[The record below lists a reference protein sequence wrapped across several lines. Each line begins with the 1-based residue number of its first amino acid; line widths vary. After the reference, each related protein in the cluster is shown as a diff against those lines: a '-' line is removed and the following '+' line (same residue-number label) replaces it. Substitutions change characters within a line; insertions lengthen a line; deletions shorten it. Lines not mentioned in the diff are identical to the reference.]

1 MASGVTALQRPR
13 AAISTRRSP
22 KRFVPTIAFSLVLI
36 VGSIVFVMP
45 FIWMLSTS
53 LKKSGA
59 VFQFPPQW
67 IPKPV
72 VWSNYATAVDVM
84 DFPILLKNTVLV
96 TSLSMVGAIATSSL
110 AAYSFARLRFPG
122 RDLIFIIVLATM
134 MLPEWVTLIP
144 VYIIF
149 RNLRMINTLW
159 PLIIPSF
166 FGGGAFNIFLLRQF
180 YMTLPFEL
188 DDAAKIDGCS
198 NFRIYWNILLPLC
211 KPALGAIAVFQFV
224 GHWNDFFG
232 PLIYLHSAEKM
243 TLAVGLYRFK
253 GPFSVEWNYLMAA
266 TVMVAIAPIVVY
278 FLAQRY
284 FIEGVVMTGMKG

>member
-1 MASGVTALQRPR
+1 MTTKVEALGGQAVAVR
-13 AAISTRRSP
+13 TRRSWR
-22 KRFVPTIAFSLVLI
+22 RFLPTVFYSLLLVA
-36 VGSIVFVMP
+36 GSVVFIMP
-45 FIWMLSTS
+45 FAWMLSTS

-67 IPKPV
+67 IPDPV
-72 VWSNYATAVDVM
+72 VWGNYVTAMKVM
-84 DFPILLKNTVLV
+84 DFPVLLKNTVLV
-96 TSLSMVGAIATSSL
+96 TSLSMVGAMATSAL

-122 RDLIFIIVLATM
+122 RDLIFIVVLATM
-134 MLPEWVTLIP
+134 MLPGWVTLIP

-180 YMTLPFEL
+180 FMTLPYEL
-188 DDAAKIDGCS
+188 DDAARIDGCS
-198 NFRIYWNILLPLC
+198 NFRTFWNILLPLC

-224 GHWNDFFG
+224 AHWNDFFG
-232 PLIYLHSAEKM
+232 PLVYLHSAEKM

-284 FIEGVVMTGMKG
+284 FIEGVVMSGMKA

>member
-1 MASGVTALQRPR
+1 M
-13 AAISTRRSP
+13 I
-22 KRFVPTIAFSLVLI
+22 
-36 VGSIVFVMP
+36 
-45 FIWMLSTS
+45 
-53 LKKSGA
+53 
-59 VFQFPPQW
+59 
-67 IPKPV
+67 
-72 VWSNYATAVDVM
+72 
-84 DFPILLKNTVLV
+84 
-96 TSLSMVGAIATSSL
+96 GAIATSSL
-110 AAYSFARLRFPG
+110 AAYSFARLRFPA
-122 RDLIFIIVLATM
+122 RDVIFVIVLATM
-134 MLPEWVTLIP
+134 MLPGWVTLIP

-149 RNLRMINTLW
+149 RNLKMINTLW

-180 YMTLPFEL
+180 FMTLPFEL

-198 NFRIYWNILLPLC
+198 NFRIYWNVLLPLC

-224 GHWNDFFG
+224 AHWNDFFG

-266 TVMVAIAPIVVY
+266 TVMVAVAPIVVY

-284 FIEGVVMTGMKG
+284 FIEGVVMSGMKG

>member
-1 MASGVTALQRPR
+1 MATEAGVIVSRPAQTKTYR
-13 AAISTRRSP
+13 SKRRIL
-22 KRFVPTIAFSLVLI
+22 PTIFFSVLLI
-36 VGSIVFVMP
+36 AGSVVFILP
-45 FIWMLSTS
+45 FMWMLSTS
-53 LKKSGA
+53 LKESGR
-59 VFQFPPQW
+59 VFMYPPQW
-67 IPKPV
+67 IPEPIIWENYTTALRVMNFPV
-72 VWSNYATAVDVM
+72 
-84 DFPILLKNTVLV
+84 LLKNTVLI

-122 RDLIFIIVLATM
+122 RDVIFIIVLATM
-134 MLPEWVTLIP
+134 MLPSWVTLIP

-149 RNLRMINTLW
+149 RELGMINTLW

-180 YMTLPFEL
+180 FMTLPFEL

-198 NFRIYWNILLPLC
+198 NFRIFWNILLPLC

-224 GHWNDFFG
+224 AHWNDFFG
-232 PLIYLHSAEKM
+232 PLIYLHSSEKM

-284 FIEGVVMTGMKG
+284 FIEGVVMSGMKA

>member
-1 MASGVTALQRPR
+1 MTSEAHMLTGSKGATNTGR
-13 AAISTRRSP
+13 SRRKLLP
-22 KRFVPTIAFSLVLI
+22 IVFFSLLLI
-36 VGSIVFVMP
+36 AGSATFILPFV
-45 FIWMLSTS
+45 WMLSTS
-53 LKKSGA
+53 LKESGG
-59 VFQFPPQW
+59 VFMYPPQW
-67 IPKPV
+67 IPDPI
-72 VWSNYATAVDVM
+72 VWENYSTALSVM
-84 DFPILLKNTVLV
+84 DFPVLLKNTVLV
-96 TSLSMVGAIATSSL
+96 TSLSMVGAISTSAL

-122 RDLIFIIVLATM
+122 RDVIFVIVLATM
-134 MLPEWVTLIP
+134 MLPSWVTLIP

-149 RNLRMINTLW
+149 RELGLINTLW

-180 YMTLPFEL
+180 FMTLPFEL

-198 NFRIYWNILLPLC
+198 NFQIFWSILLPLC

-224 GHWNDFFG
+224 AHWNDFFG

-266 TVMVAIAPIVVY
+266 TVVVAIPPIVVY

-284 FIEGVVMTGMKG
+284 FIEGVVMTGMKA

>member
-1 MASGVTALQRPR
+1 MVSEARLV
-13 AAISTRRSP
+13 TRRRR
-22 KRFVPTIAFSLVLI
+22 RFGQDRLGVVPTVFYSILLL
-36 VGSIVFVMP
+36 VGSVIFMMP
-45 FIWMLSTS
+45 FVWMLSTS
-53 LKKSGA
+53 LKASSG
-59 VFQFPPQW
+59 VFMYPPQW
-67 IPKPV
+67 IPRPAVWENYRIAMGVMGFPV
-72 VWSNYATAVDVM
+72 
-84 DFPILLKNTVLV
+84 LLKNTVLV
-96 TSLSMVGAIATSSL
+96 TTLSMVGAISTSAL

-122 RDLIFIIVLATM
+122 RDIIFVIVLATM
-134 MLPEWVTLIP
+134 MLPGWVTLIP

-149 RNLRMINTLW
+149 RELAMINTLW

-180 YMTLPFEL
+180 FMTLPYEL

-198 NFRIYWNILLPLC
+198 NFHIFSRILLPLT

-243 TLAVGLYRFK
+243 TLAVGLYRFR

-266 TVMVAIAPIVVY
+266 TVVVAIPPIIVY

-284 FIEGVVMTGMKG
+284 FIEGVVMTGMKA

>member
-1 MASGVTALQRPR
+1 MY
-13 AAISTRRSP
+13 
-22 KRFVPTIAFSLVLI
+22 
-36 VGSIVFVMP
+36 
-45 FIWMLSTS
+45 
-53 LKKSGA
+53 
-59 VFQFPPQW
+59 PPQW
-67 IPKPV
+67 IPEPI
-72 VWSNYATAVDVM
+72 VWENYATAMRVM
-84 DFPILLKNTVLV
+84 NFPVLLKNTVLV
-96 TSLSMVGAIATSSL
+96 TSLSMVGAMATSAL
-110 AAYSFARLRFPG
+110 AAYSFARLRFPA
-122 RDLIFIIVLATM
+122 RDFIFIVVLATM
-134 MLPEWVTLIP
+134 MLPSWVTLIP

-149 RNLRMINTLW
+149 RELGLINTLW

-180 YMTLPFEL
+180 FMTLPFEL

-198 NFRIYWNILLPLC
+198 NFRTFWNILLPLT

-232 PLIYLHSAEKM
+232 PLVYLHSAEKM

-284 FIEGVVMTGMKG
+284 FIEGVVMSGMKA

>member
-1 MASGVTALQRPR
+1 MTTRVEALGGQ
-13 AAISTRRSP
+13 AAAVRTRRSRRRLLP
-22 KRFVPTIAFSLVLI
+22 SVFYSLLLI
-36 VGSIVFVMP
+36 SGSVVFIMP
-45 FIWMLSTS
+45 FAWMLSTS

-67 IPKPV
+67 IPDPI
-72 VWSNYATAVDVM
+72 VWENYVTAIRVM
-84 DFPILLKNTVLV
+84 DFPVLLKNTVLV
-96 TSLSMVGAIATSSL
+96 TSLSMVGAMATSAL
-110 AAYSFARLRFPG
+110 AAYSFARLRFPA
-122 RDLIFIIVLATM
+122 RDVIFVVVLATM
-134 MLPEWVTLIP
+134 MLPSWVTLIP

-149 RNLRMINTLW
+149 RNLKMIDTLW

-180 YMTLPFEL
+180 FMTLPFEL

-198 NFRIYWNILLPLC
+198 NFRTFWNILLPLC

-232 PLIYLHSAEKM
+232 PLIYLHSAKNM

-284 FIEGVVMTGMKG
+284 FIEGVVMSGMKA